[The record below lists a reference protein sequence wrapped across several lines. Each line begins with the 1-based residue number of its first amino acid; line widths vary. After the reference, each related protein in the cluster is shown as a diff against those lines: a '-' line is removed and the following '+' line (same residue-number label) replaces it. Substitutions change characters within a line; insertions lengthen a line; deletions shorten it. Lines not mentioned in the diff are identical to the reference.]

1 LVLFWKRTYGIVLL
15 ESFANL
21 WGRYDNHVSN
31 NEILDKLV
39 GIENILSHHEG
50 LLVGQHER
58 LKRLEDNG
66 SIRGDDSN
74 DIGYGLE
81 TGNNLP
87 PLTIPNDH
95 NTPAIRVLRLPKIRA
110 LIGEYPRDYFYDIEI
125 HRNLPTL
132 GQAVVPPELN
142 KTTCDGLLS
151 AYYTKVHCHHP
162 VLDYG
167 TLLHYY
173 NRLFNEPFSWTIET
187 AIVLVVLALGEVAS
201 STSALITANS
211 KEAANLPGMMY
222 FDPAFHIIGKDAQFD
237 FGLNAQI
244 AQAQVLS
251 GIYFA
256 YLAYPL
262 LSWRMIHSA
271 STTVQLMLSRAS
283 DIDSLIDDEIRLFWS
298 SFLIESDRLAEFELP
313 RSGIESMVDDMPLP
327 SIADS
332 PDTVIIHFLA
342 EISIRRLLNRVHNT
356 LYSSRANDRTIKSL
370 LDICEEL
377 NRQLETWH
385 QSTPESARPSLGME
399 PPPDSD
405 SERALILRIRYYAC
419 THIIFRPF
427 VLRIIDSTSDD
438 EFGIYKD
445 KVLENAI
452 SCISAIRMYIH
463 NVVYELARPS
473 PYTWTLAM
481 STLGAI
487 LVITAAS
494 TSPHLKNYLPD
505 IVGLQDIAI
514 RTLSPWAEE
523 DSSIKSVVWLMEHL
537 KHRRQFEI
545 R

>member
-1 LVLFWKRTYGIVLL
+1 M
-15 ESFANL
+15 
-21 WGRYDNHVSN
+21 
-31 NEILDKLV
+31 

-58 LKRLEDNG
+58 LKRLEGSG
-66 SIRGDDSN
+66 SIRGDDTN

-87 PLTIPNDH
+87 PLTIPNGH

-125 HRNLPTL
+125 HRNMPNL
-132 GQAVVPPELN
+132 GQTVVPPELD
-142 KTTCDGLLS
+142 KATSDVLLA
-151 AYYTKVHCHHP
+151 AYHSKVHCHHP
-162 VLDYG
+162 MLDYG

-173 NRLFNEPFSWTIET
+173 DRLFNEPFSWTIET
-187 AIVLVVLALGEVAS
+187 AIILVVLALGEIAS
-201 STSALITANS
+201 SSSAQITATDKNR
-211 KEAANLPGMMY
+211 PGMTY
-222 FDPAFHIIGKDAQFD
+222 FDPAFRIISKEAQFD
-237 FGLNAQI
+237 FGLSAQV

-251 GIYFA
+251 GIFFA

-356 LYSSRANDRTIKSL
+356 LYSSMANDRTIKSL
-370 LDICEEL
+370 LEICEEL

-438 EFGIYKD
+438 EFGIYKAT
-445 KVLENAI
+445 VLENAI
-452 SCISAIRMYIH
+452 RCISAIRMYIH

-481 STLGAI
+481 STFGAI
-487 LVITAAS
+487 LVVTAAS
-494 TSPHLKNYLPD
+494 MSPVLKDYLPD
-505 IVGLQDIAI
+505 IVSLQDIAI
-514 RTLSPWAEE
+514 RTLSPWAEK
-523 DSSIKSVVWLMEHL
+523 DSSIKGVVWLMEHL